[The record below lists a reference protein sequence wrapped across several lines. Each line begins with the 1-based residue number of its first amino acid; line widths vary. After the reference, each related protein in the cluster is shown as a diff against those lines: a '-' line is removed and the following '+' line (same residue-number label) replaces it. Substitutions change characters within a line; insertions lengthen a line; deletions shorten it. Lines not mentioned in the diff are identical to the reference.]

1 MWKLDDQDVK
11 PHGLRSGQKDS
22 KVMDLIINDILR

>member
-11 PHGLRSGQKDS
+11 PQGSRSGQKDS

>member
-11 PHGLRSGQKDS
+11 PHGSSSGQKDS
-22 KVMDLIINDILR
+22 KVMDLIIK